1 MKYESVWHVCLPVH
15 VCVCVGVPRQ
25 TAWDL
30 CLFHFSTPLATESSR
45 SEYVHSELLAHHCS
59 VCVCVCVCFMQIT
72 SHTNIHAK
80 LSLSIAVTVSP
91 NNVIAIRGVGGHDFT
106 KFCFVT
112 DIRSDLQTNNIRLSE
127 CI

>member
-1 MKYESVWHVCLPVH
+1 MSVYLRACVCM
-15 VCVCVGVPRQ
+15 CVCVWV
-25 TAWDL
+25 
-30 CLFHFSTPLATESSR
+30 CLVKRPGICVSSL
-45 SEYVHSELLAHHCS
+45 SPHHWLQRVAARNMYIVSCWPIIAS

-72 SHTNIHAK
+72 SHTKIHAK

-91 NNVIAIRGVGGHDFT
+91 NNVIAIRGVDGHDFT